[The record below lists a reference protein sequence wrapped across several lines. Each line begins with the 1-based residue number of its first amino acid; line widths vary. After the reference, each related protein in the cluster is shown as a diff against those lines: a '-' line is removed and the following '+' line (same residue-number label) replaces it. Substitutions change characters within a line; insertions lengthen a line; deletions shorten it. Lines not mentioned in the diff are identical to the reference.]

1 MTPATNHIFKFD
13 FAHKEWTVVA
23 ENVTKAAEA
32 FQRLVKGNGAD
43 GAPAFG
49 PLDGQAQL
57 VEIDGKRL

>member
-23 ENVTKAAEA
+23 ENVNKAAEA
-32 FQRLVKGNGAD
+32 FQRLVESKGAD
-43 GAPAFG
+43 GAPVFG